1 MKQIFHKLKLKYLYL
16 KPNYFRHDK
25 RHIRLTFLRL
35 IHILPRFNADYLE
48 TEANMQKFF
57 INDLYSQYKNGAI
70 GRTDFEGLLYQNLAG
85 SKSKF
90 VSNLWTRDE
99 YDDFISWMYP
109 RIHNAIDNYKATGA
123 SFEVY
128 LATIIRV
135 AAREYRVRR
144 ITENVTEYAV
154 WTIRVPEQ
162 YANEEAPVY
171 LPDSNKKPKTKAPP
185 PAAATVK
192 KRNNPRQLLMLA
204 LKCYRYMSDDFIGKI
219 ARKTGIKRDKLTEMI
234 SQIRE
239 IRVERDAEI
248 YLMRERVYSQF
259 YRCIVYE
266 KRLAFLPE
274 NSPAAITM
282 KQRGEKA
289 RKRLEGMRE
298 RLASIRTDPTNRQ
311 VAQVMGISKGSVDSG
326 LYALKTKLNLS
337 EGKSLL
343 N

>member
-1 MKQIFHKLKLKYLYL
+1 M
-16 KPNYFRHDK
+16 
-25 RHIRLTFLRL
+25 FLRL
-35 IHILPRFNADYLE
+35 MRILPCFHADYLE
-48 TEANMQKFF
+48 TEASMQKFF
-57 INDLYSQYKNGAI
+57 INELYSQFNNGAI

-90 VSNLWTRDE
+90 VSNLWTQDE

-109 RIHNAIDNYKATGA
+109 RIHNAIDKYKVTGA

-135 AAREYRVRR
+135 AAKEYRIRR
-144 ITENVTEYAV
+144 ITKNITEYAV

-162 YANEEAPVY
+162 YAYEEPPVY
-171 LPDSNKKPKTKAPP
+171 LPDSNKKLKTKASR
-185 PAAATVK
+185 PAAVTVK
-192 KRNNPRQLLMLA
+192 RKNNPRQLLMLA
-204 LKCYRYMSDDFIGKI
+204 LKCYHYMSDYFIEKI
-219 ARKTGIKRDKLTEMI
+219 ARKTGIDRDKLTEMI
-234 SQIRE
+234 SKIRE

-248 YLMRERVYSQF
+248 YQMRERVYSQF

-266 KRLAFLPE
+266 KRLTYLPE
-274 NSPAAITM
+274 NSPSAIIM
-282 KQRGEKA
+282 KRHSEKA

-298 RLASIRTDPTNRQ
+298 RLASMRTDPTNKQ

-326 LYALKTKLNLS
+326 LYTLKTKWNLS
-337 EGKSLL
+337 DGKSLL